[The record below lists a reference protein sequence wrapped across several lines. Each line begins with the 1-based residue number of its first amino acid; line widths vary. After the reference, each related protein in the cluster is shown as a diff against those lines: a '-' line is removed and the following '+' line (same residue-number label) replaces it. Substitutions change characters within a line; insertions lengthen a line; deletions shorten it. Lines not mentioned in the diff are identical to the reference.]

1 MEGGFFNN
9 DNAGGFSEGSS
20 FSGSKRTLNEH
31 TIRPLTVKQFQDIQI
46 VSDNVFRLDNMD
58 INSVT
63 VVGVVRDISP
73 STTNLQYTIED
84 GTAMMEVRHWHEGSN
99 TDGSEIPS
107 DISKGSYVRVN
118 GRVNQFNNRIN
129 CIAFAIRPI
138 TDFNEVT
145 FHFLEAILSH
155 VKLTKPSGGD
165 HMQIDSGNGAPKSLS
180 DRVIEVVKRYHH
192 EEAGVHMD
200 QIAKELQDVADK
212 QRIKEVVDELVNE
225 GHCYST
231 IDEEYIKST
240 EA

>member
-9 DNAGGFSEGSS
+9 DNEGSS
-20 FSGSKRTLNEH
+20 FSGSKRSFNEH

-46 VSDNVFRLDNMD
+46 VSDNVFRLDDMD

-99 TDGSEIPS
+99 GDGGELPN
-107 DISKGSYVRVN
+107 DISKGSYVRIN

-138 TDFNEVT
+138 TDFNEIT
-145 FHFLEAILSH
+145 FHFLEAILAH
-155 VKLTKPSGGD
+155 VRFTKPSGGD
-165 HMQIDSGNGAPKSLS
+165 RMEIDSGNGAQKSLNERLI
-180 DRVIEVVKRYHH
+180 DVVKHYPGNGDADDNGIH
-192 EEAGVHMD
+192 VD
-200 QIAKELQDVADK
+200 QIAKELQVDVEKVKALVEHLAD
-212 QRIKEVVDELVNE
+212 E
-225 GHCYST
+225 GHLYAT
-231 IDEEYIKST
+231 TDEYHIKST
-240 EA
+240 DQS